1 MLIYDDVIRCLFDMS
16 TNTASYGNIMIVPE
30 TFFAKFDFP
39 SKSDFFGFFKKNLDS
54 WHFVY
59 DNKKAGVTDATSG
72 ITFGGS
78 D

>member
-1 MLIYDDVIRCLFDMS
+1 
-16 TNTASYGNIMIVPE
+16 MIVPE